1 MTIMAGMGS
10 PTGTGVG
17 PLLRGWR
24 ERRQLSQLQLAL
36 RADSSTRHLSFVE
49 NGRSR
54 PSRELVLRLAE
65 QLDVPVR
72 ERNTLLLAAGYAPH
86 YPETPLDDPSMAAL
100 RGGLERLLAAHDP
113 YPAVVVDGAFRVLA
127 ANRSL
132 GLLMDGVAPHLLE
145 PPFNAIRVTLHPDG
159 LAPRIVNLR
168 QWRQHLLERME
179 RQLELVRAEPLR
191 RLYEEVRSYPEP
203 AADPAAEPASGTTS
217 DLASELAENLADD
230 RAADGPA
237 ADGFPFALP
246 MRIRHGGRVLS
257 FLSTIATFNTP
268 LDVTVSELAMETF
281 LPADA
286 ETVRFLQAVV
296 GPER

>member
-36 RADSSTRHLSFVE
+36 RADSSARHLSFVE
-49 NGRSR
+49 NGRAR
-54 PSRELVLRLAE
+54 PSRELLLRLAE
-65 QLDVPVR
+65 QLNVPVR
-72 ERNTLLLAAGYAPH
+72 ERNTLLLAAGYAPQ
-86 YPETPLDDPSMAAL
+86 YSETPLDDPSMDAL
-100 RGGLERLLAAHDP
+100 RGGIERLLAAHDP

-127 ANRSL
+127 TNRSL
-132 GLLMDGVAPHLLE
+132 ALLLDGVAPHLLQ

-159 LAPRIVNLR
+159 LAPRIVNHR
-168 QWRQHLLERME
+168 QWRRHLLERME
-179 RQLELVRAEPLR
+179 QQLELVRAEPLR
-191 RLYEEVRSYPEP
+191 QLYEEVRGYPEP
-203 AADPAAEPASGTTS
+203 ADDPTEDAAEGNS
-217 DLASELAENLADD
+217 
-230 RAADGPA
+230 
-237 ADGFPFALP
+237 PFALP
-246 MRIRHGGRVLS
+246 LRIRHDGRVLS

-286 ETVRFLQAVV
+286 ETVRFLQSVV
-296 GPER
+296 GPEG

>member
-36 RADSSTRHLSFVE
+36 RADSSARHLSFVE
-49 NGRSR
+49 NSRSR

-86 YPETPLDDPSMAAL
+86 YPETPLDDPSMDAL
-100 RGGLERLLAAHDP
+100 RGGMERLLAAHDP
-113 YPAVVVDGAFRVLA
+113 YPAVVVDGSFRVLA

-132 GLLMDGVAPHLLE
+132 GLLLDGVAPHLLQ
-145 PPFNAIRVTLHPDG
+145 PPLNAIRVTLHPDG

-168 QWRQHLLERME
+168 QWRRHLLERME

-191 RLYEEVRSYPEP
+191 RLYEEVRGYPEP
-203 AADPAAEPASGTTS
+203 DGDPADDPAE
-217 DLASELAENLADD
+217 
-230 RAADGPA
+230 
-237 ADGFPFALP
+237 DGFPFALP
-246 MRIRHGGRVLS
+246 MRIRHDGRVLS

-286 ETVRFLQAVV
+286 ETVRFLQSAV
-296 GPER
+296 GPERRP

>member
-36 RADSSTRHLSFVE
+36 RADSSARHLSFVE

-54 PSRELVLRLAE
+54 PSRELLLRLAD

-72 ERNTLLLAAGYAPH
+72 ERNTLLLAAGYAPQ
-86 YPETPLDDPSMAAL
+86 YPETPLDDPSMDAL
-100 RGGLERLLAAHDP
+100 RGGMERLLAAHDP
-113 YPAVVVDGAFRVLA
+113 YPAVVIDGGFRVLA

-132 GLLMDGVAPHLLE
+132 GLLLDGVAPHLLRA
-145 PPFNAIRVTLHPDG
+145 PLNAVRITLHPDG

-168 QWRQHLLERME
+168 QWRRHLLERME
-179 RQLELVRAEPLR
+179 RRLELVRAEPLR
-191 RLYEEVRSYPEP
+191 RLFEEVSGYPEP
-203 AADPAAEPASGTTS
+203 DDGPGDGTGDGQAQGPASG
-217 DLASELAENLADD
+217 
-230 RAADGPA
+230 PA
-237 ADGFPFALP
+237 GDGFPFALP
-246 MRIRHGGRVLS
+246 MRIRHQGRVLS
-257 FLSTIATFNTP
+257 FLSTVTTFNTP

-286 ETVRFLQAVV
+286 DTARFLRSTV
-296 GPER
+296 GPDPTGQNT

>member
-36 RADSSTRHLSFVE
+36 RADSSARHLSFVE

-65 QLDVPVR
+65 HLDVPVR

-113 YPAVVVDGAFRVLA
+113 YPAVVVDGSFRVLA
-127 ANRSL
+127 ANRAL
-132 GLLMDGVAPHLLE
+132 GLLLDGIAPHLLE
-145 PPFNAIRVTLHPDG
+145 PPLNAIRITLHPDG
-159 LAPRIVNLR
+159 LAPRILNLR

-191 RLYEEVRSYPEP
+191 RLYEEVRGYPEP
-203 AADPAAEPASGTTS
+203 AGDPA
-217 DLASELAENLADD
+217 DD
-230 RAADGPA
+230 PGAGGGAAAGGDPGAGGGAAAGAPGG

-246 MRIRHGGRVLS
+246 MRVRHDGQVLS

-286 ETVRFLQAVV
+286 ETVRFLQAAI
-296 GPER
+296 GPDR

>member
-65 QLDVPVR
+65 HLDVPVR

-86 YPETPLDDPSMAAL
+86 FPETPLDDPSMDAL

-113 YPAVVVDGAFRVLA
+113 YPALVVDGTFRVLA

-132 GLLMDGVAPHLLE
+132 GLLLDGVAPHLLE
-145 PPFNAIRVTLHPDG
+145 PPLNAMRIALHPEG
-159 LAPRIVNLR
+159 LAPRIVNLP
-168 QWRQHLLERME
+168 QWRRHLLERVE
-179 RQLELVRAEPLR
+179 HRIELLRGEALR
-191 RLYEEVRSYPEP
+191 RLYEEVAGYPT
-203 AADPAAEPASGTTS
+203 AADDPGPGGKQ
-217 DLASELAENLADD
+217 
-230 RAADGPA
+230 ADGA
-237 ADGFPFALP
+237 GLSPFALP
-246 MRIRHGGRVLS
+246 MRIRHEGRVLS
-257 FLSTIATFNTP
+257 FLSTITTFNTP
-268 LDVTVSELAMETF
+268 LDVTVSELAMETL

-286 ETVRFLQAVV
+286 ETVRFLQDAV

>member
-36 RADSSTRHLSFVE
+36 RADSSARHLSFVE

-54 PSRELVLRLAE
+54 PSQKLVLRLAE

-86 YPETPLDDPSMAAL
+86 YPETPLDDPSMDAL

-113 YPAVVVDGAFRVLA
+113 YPAVVVDGSFRVLA

-132 GLLMDGVAPHLLE
+132 GLLVDGVAPHLLE

-159 LAPRIVNLR
+159 LAPRIVNLW
-168 QWRQHLLERME
+168 QWRRHLLERME

-203 AADPAAEPASGTTS
+203 VGSPADGRAE
-217 DLASELAENLADD
+217 D
-230 RAADGPA
+230 RAAGPA

-246 MRIRHGGRVLS
+246 LRIRHEERVLS
-257 FLSTIATFNTP
+257 FLSTISTFNTP

-286 ETVRFLQAVV
+286 ETVRFLQSVV

>member
-10 PTGTGVG
+10 PMGTGVG
-17 PLLRGWR
+17 PLLRAWR

-36 RADSSTRHLSFVE
+36 RADSSARHLSFVE

-54 PSRELVLRLAE
+54 PSRELLLRLAE

-86 YPETPLDDPSMAAL
+86 YPETPLDDPSMDAL
-100 RGGLERLLAAHDP
+100 RGGVERLLAAHDP
-113 YPAVVVDGAFRVLA
+113 YPAVVVDGSFRVLA

-132 GLLMDGVAPHLLE
+132 GLLLDGVAPHLLE
-145 PPFNAIRVTLHPDG
+145 PPLNAIRVTLHPDG

-168 QWRQHLLERME
+168 QWRHHLLERME
-179 RQLELVRAEPLR
+179 RRLELGRAEPLR
-191 RLYEEVRSYPEP
+191 RLYEEVRGYPEP
-203 AADPAAEPASGTTS
+203 AGDPAQ
-217 DLASELAENLADD
+217 
-230 RAADGPA
+230 DGA
-237 ADGFPFALP
+237 GHGFPFALP
-246 MRIRHGGRVLS
+246 VRIRHDGRVLS

-286 ETVRFLQAVV
+286 ETVRFLQSAV
-296 GPER
+296 GPERQL

>member
-36 RADSSTRHLSFVE
+36 RADSSARHLSFVE

-54 PSRELVLRLAE
+54 PSRELVLRLAA

-86 YPETPLDDPSMAAL
+86 YPETPLDDPRMDAL
-100 RGGLERLLAAHDP
+100 RGGIERLLAAHDP
-113 YPAVVVDGAFRVLA
+113 YPAVVVDGTFRVLA

-132 GLLMDGVAPHLLE
+132 AVLLDGVAPQLLR
-145 PPFNAIRVTLHPDG
+145 PPFNAIRATLHPDG

-168 QWRQHLLERME
+168 QWRRHLLERME
-179 RQLELVRAEPLR
+179 RQLELVHAEPLR
-191 RLYEEVRSYPEP
+191 QLYEEVSGYPE
-203 AADPAAEPASGTTS
+203 AADDPTGGAVE
-217 DLASELAENLADD
+217 
-230 RAADGPA
+230 DGR
-237 ADGFPFALP
+237 PFALP
-246 MRIRHGGRVLS
+246 LRIRHDGRVLS

-286 ETVRFLQAVV
+286 ETVRFLQSVV
-296 GPER
+296 GPEH

>member
-24 ERRQLSQLQLAL
+24 VRRQLSQLQLAL
-36 RADSSTRHLSFVE
+36 RADSSARHLSFVE

-65 QLDVPVR
+65 ELDVPVR
-72 ERNTLLLAAGYAPH
+72 ERNALLLAAGYAPH

-113 YPAVVVDGAFRVLA
+113 YPAVVVDGSFRVLA

-132 GLLMDGVAPHLLE
+132 GLLLDGVAPHLLE
-145 PPFNAIRVTLHPDG
+145 PPFNAIRITLHPDG

-168 QWRQHLLERME
+168 QWRRHLLERME

-191 RLYEEVRSYPEP
+191 RLYEEVRGYPEP
-203 AADPAAEPASGTTS
+203 AGDPADEPADG
-217 DLASELAENLADD
+217 
-230 RAADGPA
+230 RVDGPA
-237 ADGFPFALP
+237 AYGSPFALP
-246 MRIRHGGRVLS
+246 LRIRYEERVLS

-286 ETVRFLQAVV
+286 ETVRFLQSVV
-296 GPER
+296 GPERQVVPDTP

>member
-24 ERRQLSQLQLAL
+24 VRRQLSQLQLAL
-36 RADSSTRHLSFVE
+36 RADSSARHLSFVE

-65 QLDVPVR
+65 ELDVPVR
-72 ERNTLLLAAGYAPH
+72 ERNALLLAAGYAPH

-113 YPAVVVDGAFRVLA
+113 YPAVVVDGSFRVLA

-132 GLLMDGVAPHLLE
+132 GLLLDGVAPHLLE
-145 PPFNAIRVTLHPDG
+145 PPFNAIRITLHPDG

-168 QWRQHLLERME
+168 QWRRHLLERME

-191 RLYEEVRSYPEP
+191 RLYEEVRGYPEP
-203 AADPAAEPASGTTS
+203 AGDPADEPADG
-217 DLASELAENLADD
+217 
-230 RAADGPA
+230 RADGPA
-237 ADGFPFALP
+237 AYGSPFALP
-246 MRIRHGGRVLS
+246 LRIRYEERVLS

-286 ETVRFLQAVV
+286 ETVRFLQSVV
-296 GPER
+296 GPERQVVPDTP

>member
-24 ERRQLSQLQLAL
+24 VRRQLSQLQLAL
-36 RADSSTRHLSFVE
+36 RADSSARHLSFVE

-65 QLDVPVR
+65 ELDVPVR
-72 ERNTLLLAAGYAPH
+72 ERNALLLAAGYAPH

-113 YPAVVVDGAFRVLA
+113 YPAVVVDGSFRVLA

-132 GLLMDGVAPHLLE
+132 GLLLDGVAPHLLE
-145 PPFNAIRVTLHPDG
+145 PPFNAIRITLHPDG

-168 QWRQHLLERME
+168 QWRRHLLERME

-191 RLYEEVRSYPEP
+191 RLYEEVRGYPEP
-203 AADPAAEPASGTTS
+203 AGDPADEP
-217 DLASELAENLADD
+217 ADD
-230 RAADGPA
+230 RVDGPGA
-237 ADGFPFALP
+237 YGSPFALP
-246 MRIRHGGRVLS
+246 LRIRYEERVLS

-286 ETVRFLQAVV
+286 ETVRFLQSVV

>member
-1 MTIMAGMGS
+1 MAGMGS

-24 ERRQLSQLQLAL
+24 ERRQLSQLELAL

-100 RGGLERLLAAHDP
+100 RAGLERLLAAHDP
-113 YPAVVVDGAFRVLA
+113 YPAVVVDGSFRVLA

-191 RLYEEVRSYPEP
+191 RLYEEVRGYPEP
-203 AADPAAEPASGTTS
+203 AGDQG
-217 DLASELAENLADD
+217 
-230 RAADGPA
+230 DGPA
-237 ADGFPFALP
+237 EEGPGADDFPFALP
-246 MRIRHGGRVLS
+246 LRIRYEGRVLS

>member
-24 ERRQLSQLQLAL
+24 VRRQLSQLQLAL
-36 RADSSTRHLSFVE
+36 RADSSARHLSFVE

-65 QLDVPVR
+65 ELDVPVR
-72 ERNTLLLAAGYAPH
+72 ERNALLLAAGYAPH
-86 YPETPLDDPSMAAL
+86 YPETPLDDPSMATL

-113 YPAVVVDGAFRVLA
+113 YPAVVVDGSFRVLA

-132 GLLMDGVAPHLLE
+132 GLLLTGVAPHLLE
-145 PPFNAIRVTLHPDG
+145 PPFNAIRITLHPDG

-168 QWRQHLLERME
+168 QWRRHLLERME

-191 RLYEEVRSYPEP
+191 RLYEEVRGYPEP
-203 AADPAAEPASGTTS
+203 AGDPADEP
-217 DLASELAENLADD
+217 ADD
-230 RAADGPA
+230 RVDGPA
-237 ADGFPFALP
+237 AYGSPFALP
-246 MRIRHGGRVLS
+246 LRIRYEERVLS

-286 ETVRFLQAVV
+286 ETVRFLQSVV

>member
-1 MTIMAGMGS
+1 MTIMAGMGG

-24 ERRQLSQLQLAL
+24 ERRQLSQLRLAL
-36 RADSSTRHLSFVE
+36 RADSSARHLSFVE

-54 PSRELVLRLAE
+54 PSRELLLRLAE
-65 QLDVPVR
+65 ELDVPVR
-72 ERNTLLLAAGYAPH
+72 EHNTLLLAAGYAPH
-86 YPETPLDDPSMAAL
+86 YPETPLDDPSIAAL
-100 RGGLERLLAAHDP
+100 RGGLERLLTAHDP
-113 YPAVVVDGAFRVLA
+113 YPAVVVDGSFRVLA

-132 GLLMDGVAPHLLE
+132 GLLLDGVAPHLLE
-145 PPFNAIRVTLHPDG
+145 PPFNAVRITLHPDG

-168 QWRQHLLERME
+168 QWRQHLLERMA

-191 RLYEEVRSYPEP
+191 RLYEEVSGYPVPAEEPVAGPTAGNP
-203 AADPAAEPASGTTS
+203 AAGDPAALGS
-217 DLASELAENLADD
+217 
-230 RAADGPA
+230 
-237 ADGFPFALP
+237 PFALP
-246 MRIRHGGRVLS
+246 FRIRHEGWVLS

-286 ETVRFLQAVV
+286 ATAAFLQSAVRP
-296 GPER
+296 GNDAAGR

>member
-36 RADSSTRHLSFVE
+36 RADSSARHLSFVE

-113 YPAVVVDGAFRVLA
+113 YPAVVVDGSFRVLA
-127 ANRSL
+127 ANRAL
-132 GLLMDGVAPHLLE
+132 GLLVDGVAPHLLE

-168 QWRQHLLERME
+168 QWRRHLLERME
-179 RQLELVRAEPLR
+179 QQLELVRAEPLR
-191 RLYEEVRSYPEP
+191 RLYEEVRGYPEP
-203 AADPAAEPASGTTS
+203 AGDPA
-217 DLASELAENLADD
+217 
-230 RAADGPA
+230 DGPDGDPPA

-246 MRIRHGGRVLS
+246 MRIRHEGRVLS

-268 LDVTVSELAMETF
+268 LDVTVSELALEAF

-286 ETVRFLQAVV
+286 ETVRFLQSVV

>member
-36 RADSSTRHLSFVE
+36 RADSSARHLSFVE

-100 RGGLERLLAAHDP
+100 RGGMERLLAAHDP
-113 YPAVVVDGAFRVLA
+113 YPAVVVDGSFRVLA

-132 GLLMDGVAPHLLE
+132 GLLLDGIAPHLLQ
-145 PPFNAIRVTLHPDG
+145 PPLNAVRVTLHPEG
-159 LAPRIVNLR
+159 LAPRIVNLG
-168 QWRQHLLERME
+168 QWRRHLLERME
-179 RQLELVRAEPLR
+179 RRLELVRAEPLR
-191 RLYEEVRSYPEP
+191 QLYEEVRGYPEP
-203 AADPAAEPASGTTS
+203 DADPAEG
-217 DLASELAENLADD
+217 
-230 RAADGPA
+230 AADGPA
-237 ADGFPFALP
+237 EDGFPFALP
-246 MRIRHGGRVLS
+246 IRIRHEGRVLS

-286 ETVRFLQAVV
+286 ETVRFLQSSV
-296 GPER
+296 GPERQP

>member
-1 MTIMAGMGS
+1 MTIMAGMGG

-36 RADSSTRHLSFVE
+36 RADSSARHLSFVE
-49 NGRSR
+49 NGRAR

-72 ERNTLLLAAGYAPH
+72 ERNALLLAAGYAPH
-86 YPETPLDDPSMAAL
+86 YPETPLDAPSMDAL
-100 RGGLERLLAAHDP
+100 RGGMERLLAAHDP
-113 YPAVVVDGAFRVLA
+113 YPTVVVDGSFRVLA

-132 GLLMDGVAPHLLE
+132 GLLLDGVAPHLLQ
-145 PPFNAIRVTLHPDG
+145 PPLNAIRVTLHPDG

-168 QWRQHLLERME
+168 EWRRHLLERME
-179 RQLELVRAEPLR
+179 QKLELVRSEPLR
-191 RLYEEVRSYPEP
+191 RLYEEVRDYPEP
-203 AADPAAEPASGTTS
+203 S
-217 DLASELAENLADD
+217 
-230 RAADGPA
+230 DGPA
-237 ADGFPFALP
+237 DCPADGSAVGPGAEGSPFALP
-246 MRIRHGGRVLS
+246 LRIRHEGRILS

-286 ETVRFLQAVV
+286 ETVRFLQSAV
-296 GPER
+296 EQ

>member
-1 MTIMAGMGS
+1 MAGMSS

-36 RADSSTRHLSFVE
+36 RADSSARHLSFVE

-54 PSRELVLRLAE
+54 PSRDLVLRLAE

-86 YPETPLDDPSMAAL
+86 YPETPLDDPTMAAL

-132 GLLMDGVAPHLLE
+132 GLLLDGVAPHLLE

-159 LAPRIVNLR
+159 LAPRIANLR

-191 RLYEEVRSYPEP
+191 RLYEEVRGYPEP
-203 AADPAAEPASGTTS
+203 AGEP
-217 DLASELAENLADD
+217 
-230 RAADGPA
+230 ADGPLPDGLQGDGLQGDGLQGDGRP

-246 MRIRHGGRVLS
+246 LRIRSEGRVLS
-257 FLSTIATFNTP
+257 FLSTITTFNTP
-268 LDVTVSELAMETF
+268 VDVTVSELAMETF

-286 ETVRFLQAVV
+286 QTVRFLHAAV

>member
-36 RADSSTRHLSFVE
+36 RADSSARHLSFVE

-100 RGGLERLLAAHDP
+100 RGGMERLLAAHDP
-113 YPAVVVDGAFRVLA
+113 YPAVVVDGSFRVLA

-132 GLLMDGVAPHLLE
+132 GLLLDGIAPHLLQ
-145 PPFNAIRVTLHPDG
+145 PPLNAVRVTLHPEG
-159 LAPRIVNLR
+159 LAPRIVNLG
-168 QWRQHLLERME
+168 QWRRHLLERME
-179 RQLELVRAEPLR
+179 RRLELLGAEPLR
-191 RLYEEVRSYPEP
+191 QLYEEVRGYPEP
-203 AADPAAEPASGTTS
+203 EADPAEGT
-217 DLASELAENLADD
+217 
-230 RAADGPA
+230 ADGPA
-237 ADGFPFALP
+237 EDGFPFALP
-246 MRIRHGGRVLS
+246 IRIRHEGRVLS
-257 FLSTIATFNTP
+257 FLSTIATFNSP

-286 ETVRFLQAVV
+286 ETVRFLQSSV
-296 GPER
+296 GPERQP

>member
-54 PSRELVLRLAE
+54 PSRDLVLRLAE

-113 YPAVVVDGAFRVLA
+113 YPAVVVDGSFRVLA

-132 GLLMDGVAPHLLE
+132 GLLVHGVAPHLLE

-168 QWRQHLLERME
+168 QWRHHLLERME

-191 RLYEEVRSYPEP
+191 RLYEEVRGYPEP
-203 AADPAAEPASGTTS
+203 AEDPVDGAAAGGPGASGPG
-217 DLASELAENLADD
+217 
-230 RAADGPA
+230 GPGGPGV
-237 ADGFPFALP
+237 DGFPFALP
-246 MRIRHGGRVLS
+246 MRIRQEGRVLT

-268 LDVTVSELAMETF
+268 LDVTVSELALETF
-281 LPADA
+281 LPADG
-286 ETVRFLQAVV
+286 ETVRFLQEAV

>member
-36 RADSSTRHLSFVE
+36 RADSSARHLSFVE

-86 YPETPLDDPSMAAL
+86 YRETPLDDPSMAAL

-113 YPAVVVDGAFRVLA
+113 YPAVVVDGSFRVLA

-132 GLLMDGVAPHLLE
+132 GLLINGVAPHLLE

-159 LAPRIVNLR
+159 LAPRIVNLP

-191 RLYEEVRSYPEP
+191 RLYEEVRGYPEP
-203 AADPAAEPASGTTS
+203 PVEDPAGGPDGNGPAG
-217 DLASELAENLADD
+217 N
-230 RAADGPA
+230 GPA
-237 ADGFPFALP
+237 AGGPVTGGPAVDGFPFALP
-246 MRIRHGGRVLS
+246 MRIRHEGRVLS

-268 LDVTVSELAMETF
+268 VDVTVSELAMETF
-281 LPADA
+281 LPADT
-286 ETVRFLQAVV
+286 ETARFLQAAV

>member
-36 RADSSTRHLSFVE
+36 RADSSARHLSFVE
-49 NGRSR
+49 NGRSH
-54 PSRELVLRLAE
+54 PSRELVLRLAA

-72 ERNTLLLAAGYAPH
+72 ERNTLLLAAGYTPH

-100 RGGLERLLAAHDP
+100 RGGIERLLAAHDP
-113 YPAVVVDGAFRVLA
+113 YPALVLDGTFRVLA

-132 GLLMDGVAPHLLE
+132 ALLLDGVAPQLLR

-159 LAPRIVNLR
+159 LAPRIVNHR
-168 QWRQHLLERME
+168 QWRGHLLERME
-179 RQLELVRAEPLR
+179 QQLEVVRAEPLR
-191 RLYEEVRSYPEP
+191 QLYEEVSGYPEP
-203 AADPAAEPASGTTS
+203 LDDPAGQVP
-217 DLASELAENLADD
+217 EN
-230 RAADGPA
+230 
-237 ADGFPFALP
+237 GFPFALP
-246 MRIRHGGRVLS
+246 LRIRHDGQVLS

-268 LDVTVSELAMETF
+268 LDVTVSELTMETF

-286 ETVRFLQAVV
+286 ETVRFLQSAV

>member
-36 RADSSTRHLSFVE
+36 RADSSARHLSFVE

-86 YPETPLDDPSMAAL
+86 YPETPLDDPSMDAL
-100 RGGLERLLAAHDP
+100 RGGMERLLAAHDP
-113 YPAVVVDGAFRVLA
+113 YPAVVVDGSFRVLA

-132 GLLMDGVAPHLLE
+132 GLLLDGVAPHLLQ
-145 PPFNAIRVTLHPDG
+145 PPLNAIRVTLHPDG

-168 QWRQHLLERME
+168 QWRRHLLLYK
-179 RQLELVRAEPLR
+179 RQARAR
-191 RLYEEVRSYPEP
+191 RVSRSRCRCG
-203 AADPAAEPASGTTS
+203 SGT
-217 DLASELAENLADD
+217 
-230 RAADGPA
+230 R
-237 ADGFPFALP
+237 
-246 MRIRHGGRVLS
+246 GGSSPSSPPSRP
-257 FLSTIATFNTP
+257 STRRWT
-268 LDVTVSELAMETF
+268 
-281 LPADA
+281 
-286 ETVRFLQAVV
+286 
-296 GPER
+296 